1 MKDMGKDLNGKELGR
16 GLSQRPDGTYMARYV
31 DRYKKRQT
39 FYGKDLKTLRKKLEK
54 ERYESENG
62 LFASGVNITVTEWFE
77 EYLKLYKEGKVKDTT
92 LYRIRQTYSPCKKDV
107 LGSMRLQEVRA
118 IHIQSLFNSLDAK
131 GYTYGTIKLLKSLL
145 NELFKKAIGNGYV
158 LINPIGAVVMPKKT
172 KCDQRFLTEEEQEM
186 FLDVA
191 KEYYHYDIFCVN
203 LSMGARIG
211 EVLGLKW
218 SDIDFDNKTVHI
230 QRTLHYSKV
239 NEEEQCHF
247 FFTTPKTETSDRIIP
262 LLPETEKILKRVRT
276 KQLRNKMLYAST
288 WKQEAPFEDMVFT
301 SQYGA
306 PVRYG
311 DVNRT
316 IKKVVLK
323 VNLQEEE
330 LAKFEGREPRELK
343 GFSPHCFRHTFIT
356 NCKKKGVPYEIIK
369 PYVGHSREE
378 MTAYYDHNEPD
389 IDYDNLKKISFLG
402 VV

>member
-1 MKDMGKDLNGKELGR
+1 MGKDLNGKELGR